1 MSQISPETLALALQF
16 VQQMQQPLATQPAP
30 QPGSSANGLA
40 LPITSYTSTRPPRA
54 GIPLS
59 AWGHPNPT
67 TAALPSAILGSS
79 SLAVLMAANL
89 NQPRQAAGSRSRLQ
103 DRPTRSEISEAN
115 QGRNEAIDSH
125 FPLGPSLP
133 PRGRRRN
140 GRGRAQATP
149 TLVDDSSLASALQ
162 TDSLSNQ
169 QFIHIEV
176 HVYLPTTEPNASVHL
191 VHRFPDSF
199 PTFLDNNSLRF
210 LHRLPVETSIVTL
223 IHTVA
228 RDMADSPKKWVF
240 SEPSYSFRQQVRDYE
255 VLHLQ
260 LLALSNRGIPRRTD
274 NLITLT
280 RVPINN
286 QLTLVVAQSGITG
299 LTKIGP
305 TSGSH
310 LARRHSC
317 LPQFM
322 HSVYSAGNE
331 TGETSSQWSPPPC
344 DSGGETDEEMEV
356 DDMLFDSDS
365 ENLPPTPTPVQPT
378 PPAMQPPAPVMQAA
392 TSTSALASATP
403 TAAVLLPIPT
413 PRIQTHPTSSLA
425 LPIPSETS
433 ATQNSLPVPSSSSQS
448 TGSGLWATTW
458 VPIPGRYRAVFQSE
472 DFVKS
477 IFETASSNRA
487 PSTLVISGRNIPELS
502 MCLVT
507 KCKEA
512 AARRDFSEIM
522 AADQVYN
529 LLNDDGSLLSTGV
542 GIGREAIWT
551 AFYCYVQHGGQW
563 FLTRFEG
570 KCSVATTMPLASSGL
585 VNADRRINLMVLGC
599 LAALLLIH
607 GIAPEPLSPCL
618 IQWAANQCDVRSLTR
633 EFIGEWHP
641 ELKALL
647 DRWISAGP
655 AGDIRSFAQHFAT
668 FHDIQASQKL
678 ISLLL
683 SIVATWHNTR
693 PLASTCCIPLSLDP
707 SLRPTPSSWSSLLGS
722 DFPAPMASTSGRSF
736 GLYWFYFENLDI
748 GHTRF
753 GSIEPYLIM
762 FTPSRSAIR
771 QFVESATNPILAM
784 DLPSMLQNFLQTLGV
799 PCSAELDEGKS
810 KIQQTNSHTNE

>member
-1 MSQISPETLALALQF
+1 
-16 VQQMQQPLATQPAP
+16 
-30 QPGSSANGLA
+30 
-40 LPITSYTSTRPPRA
+40 
-54 GIPLS
+54 
-59 AWGHPNPT
+59 
-67 TAALPSAILGSS
+67 
-79 SLAVLMAANL
+79 
-89 NQPRQAAGSRSRLQ
+89 
-103 DRPTRSEISEAN
+103 
-115 QGRNEAIDSH
+115 
-125 FPLGPSLP
+125 
-133 PRGRRRN
+133 
-140 GRGRAQATP
+140 
-149 TLVDDSSLASALQ
+149 
-162 TDSLSNQ
+162 
-169 QFIHIEV
+169 
-176 HVYLPTTEPNASVHL
+176 
-191 VHRFPDSF
+191 
-199 PTFLDNNSLRF
+199 
-210 LHRLPVETSIVTL
+210 
-223 IHTVA
+223 
-228 RDMADSPKKWVF
+228 
-240 SEPSYSFRQQVRDYE
+240 
-255 VLHLQ
+255 
-260 LLALSNRGIPRRTD
+260 
-274 NLITLT
+274 
-280 RVPINN
+280 
-286 QLTLVVAQSGITG
+286 
-299 LTKIGP
+299 
-305 TSGSH
+305 
-310 LARRHSC
+310 
-317 LPQFM
+317 
-322 HSVYSAGNE
+322 
-331 TGETSSQWSPPPC
+331 
-344 DSGGETDEEMEV
+344 MEV

-678 ISLLL
+678 IS
-683 SIVATWHNTR
+683 R
-693 PLASTCCIPLSLDP
+693 DLAQHEALGIDMLYTSVIGPQPPTHTELMEFVTGFRLPCSNGFDFGQVLCSDP
-707 SLRPTPSSWSSLLGS
+707 SGS
-722 DFPAPMASTSGRSF
+722 AGFISKTWTSVIH
-736 GLYWFYFENLDI
+736 D
-748 GHTRF
+748 F

-784 DLPSMLQNFLQTLGV
+784 DLPSMLQNFLQTSGV
-799 PCSAELDEGKS
+799 PCSAELDEGKARFS
-810 KIQQTNSHTNE
+810 KLIPYNEVDSPAFRPKCFCWSSTGSPHIDFDEHQKLVVHFVGPDDEGYHNDEATRRSLMKQGVIAFRACFRTVRIPIIFLAELCSRSYPAQDEGGNDIWPFTVEQAIENWLFLQTLNGIGAHTIL